1 MDAKAVDQ
9 AEGGTVEMGLAPGKQ
24 QGFLGV
30 LFLLPHLRTGPWM
43 KGGGRGPG
51 TWHRNLERGLVSVHK
66 IVLWSIAWNRAAEQ
80 AQQAHCQD
88 CAHNRML
95 CVLSSVLLV
104 LEPFDSVHNSI
115 AAGCRPAGWCG
126 SGLHSLVRRRL

>member
-1 MDAKAVDQ
+1 
-9 AEGGTVEMGLAPGKQ
+9 
-24 QGFLGV
+24 
-30 LFLLPHLRTGPWM
+30 M

-95 CVLSSVLLV
+95 CVLSSWSWSRLTPSTTALQQGAGQQDGADPV
-104 LEPFDSVHNSI
+104 SV
-115 AAGCRPAGWCG
+115 R
-126 SGLHSLVRRRL
+126 